1 MKKLIAMLLVLMTLT
16 AAACAE
22 ELTVYYWGDD
32 REIDAAFLAAH
43 PGVTLAESRMSGS
56 YPQTASEM
64 AGKMLTREFDYDV
77 FYVKT
82 DTHLPQE
89 IIDKGYALD
98 LSGSEIIR
106 EAVARMHP
114 ALQAQAV
121 RDGKI
126 YALPYAASFN
136 PKPMICNPE
145 AWEALGYTEADI
157 PQSFPEFLDFLNAW
171 VARQRQNPQ
180 EEYWV
185 FNSMDVTVYTSS
197 YYTYQLTRLLMENY
211 ILQKQF
217 SGEPLTFNEPELLML
232 LERVRETG
240 AAIYSIE
247 TVKEESMGRVGTALF
262 ATQLLGTRMD
272 EADIERWQV
281 PLRLSREQPAVV
293 SGETRMAMVYAGTD
307 TPELAIDYMESIVQN
322 NTNNG
327 IRWADSMLYTDGQPI
342 VNEEQADDI
351 RHWSNLIALA
361 EHRLANDK
369 TPYTE
374 YMDLEGWTQ
383 QELND
388 YAYNAAE
395 AWDWSDRQ
403 TQDFL
408 DSWHWYLDQAIK
420 QEYLFSPEA
429 LAAWQRFIQ
438 RMYFPE
444 PSAFSPSTDVG
455 WNFQT
460 LIHQFAEGTISVEQ
474 LMQEAA
480 RIAWMVEMEN
490 Q

>member
-1 MKKLIAMLLVLMTLT
+1 MKRLLAMLLVLMTVT

-32 REIDAAFLAAH
+32 RDINAAFLAAH
-43 PGVTLAESRMSGS
+43 PGVTLAESRMDGS
-56 YPQTASEM
+56 YPITASEL

-77 FYVKT
+77 FYVAT
-82 DTHLPQE
+82 GRYRPQE

-98 LSGSEIIR
+98 LSGSDVIR

-114 ALQAQAV
+114 AIQAQV
-121 RDGKI
+121 MRDGKI
-126 YALPYAASFN
+126 YAFPYSVTFA
-136 PKPMICNPE
+136 PKPMVCNPE

-157 PQSFPEFLDFLNAW
+157 PQSFPEFLDFLDAW
-171 VARQRQNPQ
+171 VERQRQDPQ

-185 FNSMDVTVYTSS
+185 FNSMDVTVYSSS
-197 YYTYQLTRLLMENY
+197 YYTDRLTQLLMENY

-217 SGEPLTFNEPELLML
+217 AGEPLTFDEPELLAL
-232 LERVRETG
+232 LERVQETG

-247 TVKEESMGRVGTALF
+247 TVKEESWGRVGTALF
-262 ATQLLGTRMD
+262 GTEMMGLFLD

-293 SGETRMAMVYAGTD
+293 SGEMSMAMVYAGSD
-307 TPELAIDYMESIVQN
+307 TPELAIAYVESIVLN
-322 NTNNG
+322 NTDNG
-327 IRWADSMLYTDGQPI
+327 YRWADAKLYTDGQPI
-342 VNEEQADDI
+342 VNEAQANEI

-361 EHRLANDK
+361 EHRLANDR

-374 YMDLEGWTQ
+374 YMDLDGWTQ
-383 QELND
+383 QELNN
-388 YAYNAAE
+388 YAHNAVE
-395 AWDWSDRQ
+395 VWEQDDSTIRDW
-403 TQDFL
+403 L
-408 DSWHWYLDQAIK
+408 DSWHWYLNQAE
-420 QEYLFSPEA
+420 QREYIFSPEA

-438 RMYFPE
+438 AMYFPE

-455 WNFQT
+455 WNFLT
-460 LIHQFAEGTISVEQ
+460 LEKQFAEGTISAGQ
-474 LMQEAA
+474 LLEEAR

>member
-1 MKKLIAMLLVLMTLT
+1 MKRLLALILALLTMAST
-16 AAACAE
+16 AFAE
-22 ELTVYYWGDD
+22 ELTVYYWGDQRD
-32 REIDAAFLAAH
+32 IDAAFLAAH
-43 PGVTLAESRMSGS
+43 PGVTLAESRMVGS
-56 YPQTASEM
+56 YPWTASEM

-77 FYVKT
+77 FYAGTKE
-82 DTHLPQE
+82 HLPQD

-114 ALQAQAV
+114 AIQAQAV

-126 YALPYAASFN
+126 YALPYAAEFSPN
-136 PKPMICNPE
+136 PVVCNSE

-171 VARQRQNPQ
+171 VERQRQNPQ
-180 EEYWV
+180 DAYWV
-185 FNSMDVTVYTSS
+185 FNNMDVTIYTGS
-197 YYTYQLTRLLMENY
+197 YYTYQLTKLLMENY

-217 SGEPLTFNEPELLML
+217 AGEPLTFDEPELLAL
-232 LERVRETG
+232 LGRVRETG
-240 AAIYSIE
+240 AAIYGIE
-247 TVKEESMGRVGTALF
+247 TVKEESMGVGTALF
-262 ATQLLGTRMD
+262 ATEMMGARMD
-272 EADIERWQV
+272 AAGIERWQV
-281 PLRLSREQPAVV
+281 PLRLNREQPAVV
-293 SGETRMAMVYAGTD
+293 SGEMRLAMVYAGTD
-307 TPELAIDYMESIVQN
+307 TPELAIEYVESIAQN
-322 NTNNG
+322 NVDNG
-327 IRWADSMLYTDGQPI
+327 HRWADTTLYTDGQPI

-383 QELND
+383 QDLDN
-388 YAYNAAE
+388 YAHNAAE
-395 AWDWSDRQ
+395 VWDWDDRFVQ
-403 TQDFL
+403 EML
-408 DSWHWYLDQAIK
+408 DSWHWYLDRAN
-420 QEYLFSPEA
+420 EMAYLFSPEA

-455 WNFQT
+455 WNFQM
-460 LIHQFAEGTISVEQ
+460 LIDQFAEGTISAEQ
-474 LMQEAA
+474 LVQEAA